1 MPDNAKESDYVLVQ
15 GGTFT
20 MGDTFG
26 GGEKNE
32 KPTHNVTLYSFYM
45 SRYKYTN
52 LNSDRA
58 EITTWYDAV
67 MLANKLSEKEGLP
80 PYYYIKVWMADV
92 NGWDGRIDYSYQTG
106 KVEILGGVGYRLP
119 TEAEWEYAA
128 RGGNK
133 SKGYKYSG
141 SNNLDEVASNE
152 EGYSR
157 NFVIGQKKANEL
169 GIYDMN
175 GGPMEWCWDLYEA
188 YTTPSK
194 INPRGYYSNKGMVMR
209 GGGIAKRS
217 YLPPSERSN
226 GFRLVR
232 SHEDHAYNKG
242 FWCKNVFCVI

>member
-80 PYYYIKVWMADV
+80 PYYYIKTS
-92 NGWDGRIDYSYQTG
+92 I
-106 KVEILGGVGYRLP
+106 
-119 TEAEWEYAA
+119 
-128 RGGNK
+128 NK
-133 SKGYKYSG
+133 
-141 SNNLDEVASNE
+141 A
-152 EGYSR
+152 
-157 NFVIGQKKANEL
+157 
-169 GIYDMN
+169 
-175 GGPMEWCWDLYEA
+175 
-188 YTTPSK
+188 
-194 INPRGYYSNKGMVMR
+194 
-209 GGGIAKRS
+209 
-217 YLPPSERSN
+217 
-226 GFRLVR
+226 
-232 SHEDHAYNKG
+232 
-242 FWCKNVFCVI
+242 